1 MNGFTIV
8 IAQFGPYILDRAMH
22 TRHEMTFVR
31 QRKHVAIGMLALLL
45 GGVGCRPYTV
55 SSGRPSIAWSD
66 ITPSAG
72 PLPSGIT
79 IFEGY
84 DDRTPLHAWYARI
97 ETTAPDIDVR
107 VVFSD
112 EEDNKET
119 TSSMANDLGACVSV
133 NAGYFL
139 AENEKARH
147 IGLLVSSGEMIRG
160 ATSGIFRDDIRYEVA
175 RASIGFLGNGI
186 PEIAWVTSVEDSV
199 FAWTDPP
206 LHKAGAPDGSLASG
220 VSRFWPVV
228 HAVAAGP
235 SLVRDGTRY
244 VTIDEEIFF
253 DSPIPNVHPRT
264 AAGITVDGSLLLV
277 VVDGRQSLS
286 RGVNLSDLAGI
297 MLDLGA
303 VNALNLDGGGSS
315 SFVVN
320 GKLLNRPAGETTE
333 REVVSAISVFCEMDR

>member
-22 TRHEMTFVR
+22 TRHEITFVS

-84 DDRTPLHAWYARI
+84 
-97 ETTAPDIDVR
+97 
-107 VVFSD
+107 D